1 MQKGTNEEKIVE
13 EEEDYAEPFSVSTDS
28 IEFQKAKRVYSL
40 CTIFL
45 PILIII
51 LILSIIVYFLIK
63 EPIENDKKVKKGTIN
78 YIIKEKI
85 LVMKNDS
92 KPIIL
97 FNDHYS
103 KFIDNITSIKINNKS
118 IEIANFHKFN
128 NIGYYLVEI
137 TFNKK
142 LKSMEDLFNHC
153 GDIVELDL
161 SGVDTSKVKSMKSAF
176 SGCFKLQN
184 ITFGNFNTSSVTD
197 MSYMFNDCH
206 CLTSLDLYNFNT
218 ELVEDMSY
226 MFSNASS
233 LKYLNVSS
241 FNTKNVYKMQYM
253 FYLSNLSSIDV
264 SNFNTEKLNYIQ
276 YMFASCQ
283 FLTSLNLSN
292 FNTKEVIV
300 FDGLFK
306 GNKNLVNIDIRNF
319 YTTKMT
325 SYENVFE
332 KLPKNGSITVNLN
345 ITSILLI
352 NQLSN
357 KWNIITI

>member
-1 MQKGTNEEKIVE
+1 
-13 EEEDYAEPFSVSTDS
+13 
-28 IEFQKAKRVYSL
+28 
-40 CTIFL
+40 
-45 PILIII
+45 
-51 LILSIIVYFLIK
+51 
-63 EPIENDKKVKKGTIN
+63 
-78 YIIKEKI
+78 
-85 LVMKNDS
+85 
-92 KPIIL
+92 
-97 FNDHYS
+97 
-103 KFIDNITSIKINNKS
+103 
-118 IEIANFHKFN
+118 
-128 NIGYYLVEI
+128 
-137 TFNKK
+137 
-142 LKSMEDLFNHC
+142 
-153 GDIVELDL
+153 
-161 SGVDTSKVKSMKSAF
+161 
-176 SGCFKLQN
+176 
-184 ITFGNFNTSSVTD
+184 
-197 MSYMFNDCH
+197 
-206 CLTSLDLYNFNT
+206 
-218 ELVEDMSY
+218 
-226 MFSNASS
+226 
-233 LKYLNVSS
+233 
-241 FNTKNVYKMQYM
+241 MQYM